1 MFWIPFARRKTQ
13 ISKFRPKAAS
23 VRKTYLSAE
32 VVGFCRKWFVLAE
45 TFCFLQKKIVSAD
58 IDQPFCRKAAYLQN
72 LPFLQKVTEMQRHF
86 GLISAPSKSAET
98 KIFLLSV
105 DLY

>member
-1 MFWIPFARRKTQ
+1 M
-13 ISKFRPKAAS
+13 
-23 VRKTYLSAE
+23 AE
-32 VVGFCRKWFVLAE
+32 RHTFLQKEVGFCRKRLVSAEIVLVLAE
-45 TFCFLQKKIVSAD
+45 TLCFLLSAEINSFGRYRQAILQKVR
-58 IDQPFCRKAAYLQN
+58 PFCRKAAYLQN